1 MGFQFGTYFDD
12 LEWLWTTVHYVGF
25 SEACCARIEVA
36 KSDKKIDLEFSDVQI
51 IHTFAGRVIAS
62 HSACKF
68 PADSMG
74 DDDDDDDGSICLH
87 SLLLF
92 YTVSQ
97 QAPQKAR

>member
-1 MGFQFGTYFDD
+1 MH
-12 LEWLWTTVHYVGF
+12 V
-25 SEACCARIEVA
+25 EVA

-97 QAPQKAR
+97 QAPQKARYGVMVRYTVVQGHRNWYQSIDRM

>member
-1 MGFQFGTYFDD
+1 
-12 LEWLWTTVHYVGF
+12 VHV
-25 SEACCARIEVA
+25 EVA
-36 KSDKKIDLEFSDVQI
+36 KSDKKIDLEFRDVQI

-87 SLLLF
+87 SLHF
-92 YTVSQ
+92 YCSTQFHSKPRRKLGRV
-97 QAPQKAR
+97 